1 MLNILNI
8 ICIDSSLQVCEK
20 QERKE
25 VQFSTDVLERFTPE
39 DSDAHSSPASS
50 CFLEWK
56 QSGSN
61 QSGFFLP
68 GLQKVQ
74 GYLFSLCKIT
84 QYELIGEKQ
93 LHQKTSQGM
102 NSVVVRQQ
110 QSLIST

>member
-1 MLNILNI
+1 MPV
-8 ICIDSSLQVCEK
+8 DSY
-20 QERKE
+20 
-25 VQFSTDVLERFTPE
+25 
-39 DSDAHSSPASS
+39 AHLSPASS

-61 QSGFFLP
+61 QSGLFLP

-74 GYLFSLCKIT
+74 GYFFSLYKII

-102 NSVVVRQQ
+102 DNVVVQQ
-110 QSLIST
+110 PQSVISTY